1 MVMIDLELEI
11 LSMALLN
18 HSVFPS
24 VIEHA
29 DLFIRW
35 KHLYDIMFSMYDE
48 NVNFSLPSIYSRI
61 EEKHGHDR
69 AVSDCSK
76 LTSCHGLSMN
86 LHDYINQLARL
97 RRREYVRDV
106 AKTII
111 SNRDMTLEEIENL
124 ITDASDKMAATAP
137 DDGEMITDYASKPLD
152 EIFKPG
158 DGCQTGIPELD
169 QKLHSVKPG
178 QFMIIAARPSKGK
191 TALML
196 QIVEHM
202 AKFAPGDGVILVFS
216 MDGTK
221 DELYSR
227 LLSRRARVESWK
239 IEHNKLTDD
248 ERRRI
253 IAAHDYYKNS
263 GLKIKIYDTVSDL
276 YQIKAKIKKHKN
288 IKAVVADYLQQME
301 GDKSGNR
308 EQEISSIAG
317 SFKRM
322 AMGMKLPFIL
332 LSQLSRAN
340 EKQNRE
346 PILSDLRESGA
357 IEQDANIVL
366 FIHSSDEEKQK
377 DVENSNFLL
386 AKNKNG
392 PTGKIKTNFNK
403 PYFQFGIILDDD
415 SVDWTH
421 N

>member
-1 MVMIDLELEI
+1 
-11 LSMALLN
+11 
-18 HSVFPS
+18 
-24 VIEHA
+24 
-29 DLFIRW
+29 
-35 KHLYDIMFSMYDE
+35 
-48 NVNFSLPSIYSRI
+48 
-61 EEKHGHDR
+61 
-69 AVSDCSK
+69 
-76 LTSCHGLSMN
+76 
-86 LHDYINQLARL
+86 
-97 RRREYVRDV
+97 
-106 AKTII
+106 
-111 SNRDMTLEEIENL
+111 
-124 ITDASDKMAATAP
+124 
-137 DDGEMITDYASKPLD
+137 
-152 EIFKPG
+152 
-158 DGCQTGIPELD
+158 
-169 QKLHSVKPG
+169 
-178 QFMIIAARPSKGK
+178 MIIAARPSKGK